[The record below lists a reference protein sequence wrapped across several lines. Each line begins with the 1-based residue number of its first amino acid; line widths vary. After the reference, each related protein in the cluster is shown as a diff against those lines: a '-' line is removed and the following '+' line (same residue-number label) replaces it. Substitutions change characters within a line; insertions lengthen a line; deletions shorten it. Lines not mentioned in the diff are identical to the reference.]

1 MFWHDRPGDD
11 ATFLIEAGE
20 SHSFAEVF
28 GLGDRLFAGAPR
40 SVAILLCDKSVA
52 TVAAYLGA
60 LRAGVVPLLL
70 DGKTTE
76 ASLKRTIAAYRPR
89 FILGAEGQAPD
100 GYDEHR
106 RIGARLLYQRAQPED
121 GEIHPDLALLIPTS
135 GSTGDPKCV
144 RIAAA
149 NIEACTRSVV
159 AYLGM
164 TAERVTV
171 SLLPF
176 HYSYGLSVLH
186 NTAYVRGRMQL
197 TDLSVLDRAFWQ
209 LVETGGVTDL
219 SGVPFTFETM
229 RRIRLSEVTLGQL
242 VAVTQAGGA
251 LAPALTGHFWRY
263 FNEHGVN
270 YYTMYGQTEASP
282 RISYVPPERAIDK
295 LGSVGIAIPGGR
307 LSVNEDV
314 AGSGEG
320 ELVYE
325 GPNVSMGYAQSSA
338 DLALGDV
345 FAGRLQTGDQAR
357 IDADGFVTIVGRR
370 KRFIKLNGISVNLD
384 HAEVVLRSA
393 GIDCRVVGK
402 ENRLVVCTTDADLA
416 PAEAALKANFDFH
429 PSAVRVEHCETLPLN
444 ASEKPDYAE
453 LTRRY
458 LGDGRP

>member
-11 ATFLIEAGE
+11 ATFLLEAGE
-20 SHSFAEVF
+20 SHSFAAVF
-28 GLGDRLFAGAPR
+28 GLGDRLFEGAPR

-52 TVAAYLGA
+52 TVAAYFGA

-70 DGKTTE
+70 DGKTTA
-76 ASLKRTIAAYRPR
+76 ASLLRTVTAYRPR
-89 FILGAEGQAPD
+89 FILGADGGAPG
-100 GYDEHR
+100 GYVEHR
-106 RIGARLLYQRAQPED
+106 RLGARVLYQRTLPEED
-121 GEIHPDLALLIPTS
+121 DIHPDLALLIPTS

-144 RIAAA
+144 RIAAT

-159 AYLGM
+159 AYLDM

-186 NTAYVRGRMQL
+186 NTAYVRGRMLL
-197 TDLSVLDRAFWQ
+197 TELSILDRGFWQ
-209 LVETGGVTDL
+209 QVETGGVTDL
-219 SGVPFTFETM
+219 SGVPFTFETL
-229 RRIRLSEVTLGQL
+229 RRIRLSEATLANL

-263 FNEHGVN
+263 FNEHGIR
-270 YYTMYGQTEASP
+270 YFTMYGQTEASP
-282 RISYVPPERAIDK
+282 RIAYVPPERALDK

-307 LSVNEDV
+307 LSVSEDA
-314 AGSGEG
+314 AGGGEG

-325 GPNVSMGYAQSSA
+325 GPNVSMGYAHAAA
-338 DLALGDV
+338 DLALGDS
-345 FAGRLQTGDQAR
+345 FGGHLPTGDQAK

-384 HAEVVLRSA
+384 HAEAVLRAA
-393 GIDCRVVGK
+393 GVDCRVVGK
-402 ENRLVVCTTDADLA
+402 ENLLVVCTADADLA
-416 PAEAALKANFDFH
+416 PANAALKANFDFH
-429 PSAVRVEHCETLPLN
+429 PSAVRVEHCATLPFN

-458 LGDGRP
+458 LGEGRP